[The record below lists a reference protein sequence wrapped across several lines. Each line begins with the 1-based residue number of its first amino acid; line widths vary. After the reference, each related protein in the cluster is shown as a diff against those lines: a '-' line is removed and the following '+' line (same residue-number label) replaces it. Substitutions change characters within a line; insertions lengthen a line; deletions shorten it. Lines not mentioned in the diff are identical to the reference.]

1 MKDPKSESFHRQTTQ
16 NVIQLILKI
25 AVEMKVSLLGWLRTI
40 LKAHHP
46 SDTGNPT
53 DDKILRFICPCPA
66 CGKEVVERGD
76 GHSYALLASEIARE
90 ESQDLKHF
98 FQLYK
103 SRNWVDLNQIQRFEG
118 AFNAA
123 LVYVVQCT
131 GGITLIAVRSPV
143 ELYEDD
149 SLLDAVV
156 LDESE
161 ATTINC
167 LPVTFKN
174 L

>member
-1 MKDPKSESFHRQTTQ
+1 M
-16 NVIQLILKI
+16 
-25 AVEMKVSLLGWLRTI
+25 SLLGWLKTF
-40 LKAHHP
+40 LKAQPLIAPQP
-46 SDTGNPT
+46 SSDSHSAT
-53 DDKILRFICPCPA
+53 DDNIRRFICPCPA
-66 CGKEVVERGD
+66 CGKGVVEHGD
-76 GHSYALLASEIARE
+76 GHRYALLASEIARE

-103 SRNWVDLNQIQRFEG
+103 SRNWADLNQIQRFEG

-123 LVYVVQCT
+123 LIYAVQCA
-131 GGITLIAVRSPV
+131 GGIAVLAVRSPV

-156 LDESE
+156 LEESE
-161 ATTINC
+161 AAAINS
-167 LPVTFKN
+167 LPVTFKS